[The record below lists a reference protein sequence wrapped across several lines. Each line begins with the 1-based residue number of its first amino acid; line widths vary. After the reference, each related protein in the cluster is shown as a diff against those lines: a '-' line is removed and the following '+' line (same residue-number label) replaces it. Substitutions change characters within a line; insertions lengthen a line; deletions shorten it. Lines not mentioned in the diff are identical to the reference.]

1 MPSGGGIKLK
11 IIVLIKEV
19 PDTWGDRRLSLETG
33 LADRRASESVLDEI
47 GERAIEVALSYADT
61 EPETEVV
68 VMSMA
73 PEFAAVTIR
82 KGLAMGATAAIQIAD
97 EAIRGADLSFTA
109 EVLAAALRKEGFDL
123 IIAGNQSTDGVG
135 GVLPAMIAEH
145 LAVPQLTGLVD
156 VTIEPTRVSG
166 RRVSDLAVSEIS
178 AELPAVIAIT
188 EALPAGRLPSFKG
201 IMAAK
206 KKPYQTLALD
216 DLGIDGARLDV
227 PRSIMTAI
235 AERAPRTPGVKI
247 VDDGDAGRALAAFL
261 RDNRLVEE

>member
-1 MPSGGGIKLK
+1 MK

-19 PDTWGDRRLSLETG
+19 PDTWGDRRLNLETG
-33 LADRRASESVLDEI
+33 LADRDASENVLDEI
-47 GERAIEVALSYADT
+47 GERAIELALAYADT
-61 EPETEVV
+61 DPETEVV

-73 PEFAAVTIR
+73 PESAAVTIR
-82 KGLAMGATAAIQIAD
+82 KGLAMGAAAAVQVVD
-97 EAIRGADLSFTA
+97 ESLRGADLSLTA

-135 GVLPAMIAEH
+135 GVLPAMLAEH
-145 LAVPQLTGLVD
+145 LGLPHLSGLVN
-156 VTIEPTRVSG
+156 VTIEQTRVAG
-166 RRVSDLAVSEIS
+166 RRVSELAVSEVS

-206 KKPYQTLALD
+206 KKPYQILTLD

-227 PRSIMTAI
+227 PRSIMTAV
-235 AERAPRTPGVKI
+235 AERAPREPGVKI

-261 RDNRLVEE
+261 RENRLIEE